1 MKSMKIILWMAITL
15 ILFGVQTSLG
25 ADVAKIGVIDFQKIL
40 EKSSPGKAAQA
51 EIKKKG
57 QKMEKEL
64 KKKGA
69 SIEENKKKLERERLV
84 MSREM
89 REEKEREIRI
99 NINDLKT
106 LQKKYMADFKIYE
119 NQLVN
124 EIQKEVLEIVED
136 IGKRSGYLLI
146 LERREG
152 GALYYPNSIDITDRV
167 IKEYN
172 AQYAKKKK

>member
-1 MKSMKIILWMAITL
+1 MKSMKITLWIAVGL
-15 ILFGVQTSLG
+15 ILFGVPTSFG

-40 EKSSPGKAAQA
+40 ENSSPGKAAQA

-69 SIEENKKKLERERLV
+69 SIEESKKKLERERLV